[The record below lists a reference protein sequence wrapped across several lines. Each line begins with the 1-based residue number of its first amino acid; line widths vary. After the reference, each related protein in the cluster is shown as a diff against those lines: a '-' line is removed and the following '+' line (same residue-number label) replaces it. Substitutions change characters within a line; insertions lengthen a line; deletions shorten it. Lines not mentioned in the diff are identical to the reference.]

1 MLARN
6 RKSRFL
12 ASCDWLVEMEAITQE
27 QVAMLNHLRQVR
39 QHVAHELPAF
49 LVDPSYVASF
59 VVAVTRR
66 GTCAR
71 TITVARHRR
80 DRQR

>member
-12 ASCDWLVEMEAITQE
+12 ASCDWLVEMEAITEE
-27 QVAMLNHLRQVR
+27 QVAILNHLR

>member
-6 RKSRFL
+6 RKSRYL
-12 ASCDWLVEMEAITQE
+12 ASCAWLVEIEAIAE
-27 QVAMLNHLRQVR
+27 DQVAIINELMEVR
-39 QHVAHELPAF
+39 QPVAHELPAF